1 MANYKI
7 SDIEGIGT
15 VYAEKLKAVGVASVN
30 SLLEKGGT
38 KKGRKELAEKT
49 KIDESLILKWVNS
62 ADLFRVPGIGTEYS
76 ELLERAGVDT
86 AKELKSRKPENLHAK
101 LVEVNAQ
108 KKLVRLVPSLSAVQ
122 KWIEEASKLEAK
134 VTY

>member
-15 VYAEKLKAVGVASVN
+15 VYGEKLKAAGVASVN

-76 ELLERAGVDT
+76 ELLEKAGVDT
-86 AKELKSRKPENLHAK
+86 VKELKSRKPENLHAK
-101 LVEVNAQ
+101 LAEVNAQ
-108 KKLVRLVPSLSAVQ
+108 KKLVRLVPGLSVVQ